1 MQLDFSKEN
10 MINYEGRNQSNPS
23 LPMKKTLLLLLVSI
37 FSLSTLTACGWIT
50 TEAELKESFIEANS
64 ELACEIAKDPSLAID
79 SPDNKD
85 MVKDIFEKHDLP
97 IDDDEEMLE
106 LFDKYTHDE
115 EVINAVQ
122 THLEEDCDVQV

>member
-1 MQLDFSKEN
+1 
-10 MINYEGRNQSNPS
+10 
-23 LPMKKTLLLLLVSI
+23 MKKTLLLLLVSI